1 MRLPIR
7 WSALLISGFL
17 VAALYWGLSQAESRT
32 IYASWDKVL
41 HASVFFIIW
50 WLGRWSLR
58 VSWVWISLL
67 VILGGGAEEIH
78 QMFQEG
84 HVPSQEDWYADIV
97 GVAGAV
103 TIYLLGT
110 GLAAL
115 RASVAERDEIVSP
128 ERRDVAAWGRHA
140 VDCRWT
146 FKIWR
151 WEFYAVLLGGRERR
165 ALSRSE
171 QTVAR
176 LSVWALIVGFAVVS
190 TAVVVSVVLLVQ
202 AALGWHVPA
211 MLQDVLRHLG
221 V

>member
-1 MRLPIR
+1 M
-7 WSALLISGFL
+7 LLSLFL
-17 VAALYWGLSQAESRT
+17 GVGLYWGLSQAGSRA

-58 VSWVWISLL
+58 VSWVWVSLL

-84 HVPSQEDWYADIV
+84 RVPSLEDWYADIV

-115 RASVAERDEIVSP
+115 RASVAERDEIVVP

-151 WEFYAVLLGGRERR
+151 WEFYVVLLGGRERR
-165 ALSRSE
+165 ALTPSE
-171 QTVAR
+171 QVVAR
-176 LSVWALIVGFAVVS
+176 LSVWVLMLGF
-190 TAVVVSVVLLVQ
+190 VVVSSAVVLSVLLLVQ

-211 MLQDVLRHLG
+211 MLQDALRLLG
-221 V
+221 A